1 MSRVL
6 LAAGLLVAAASGA
19 ALAQQGFSAWGH
31 DFDVS
36 PISPVSPSSASSHQ
50 AQIVVATDRK
60 TGRRFN
66 CIRLPNGKMMAV
78 VPINSLKGM
87 PEVSE
92 EDMIHS

>member
-1 MSRVL
+1 MSKAF
-6 LAAGLLVAAASGA
+6 LAAGLLVAVASGS
-19 ALAQQGFSAWGH
+19 ALAQQTFSAWGH
-31 DFDVS
+31 DFEYA
-36 PISPVSPSSASSHQ
+36 PVSPPSASAGSHL

-60 TGRRFN
+60 TGRKFN

-87 PEVSE
+87 PDVSE

>member
-1 MSRVL
+1 MSKAL

-19 ALAQQGFSAWGH
+19 ALAQ
-31 DFDVS
+31 
-36 PISPVSPSSASSHQ
+36 PHQ

-60 TGRRFN
+60 TGRKFN
-66 CIRLPNGKMMAV
+66 CLKRPNGKMMAV

>member
-1 MSRVL
+1 MSKAL

-19 ALAQQGFSAWGH
+19 ALAQQSFSAWGH
-31 DFDVS
+31 DFDL
-36 PISPVSPSSASSHQ
+36 SPVSPSSASPHQ

-60 TGRRFN
+60 TGRKFN
-66 CIRLPNGKMMAV
+66 CLKLPNGKMMAV

>member
-6 LAAGLLVAAASGA
+6 LAAGLLVAAASGT
-19 ALAQQGFSAWGH
+19 ALAQQTFSAWGH
-31 DFDVS
+31 DFEY
-36 PISPVSPSSASSHQ
+36 SPVSPSSASASSHQ

-60 TGRRFN
+60 TGRKFN